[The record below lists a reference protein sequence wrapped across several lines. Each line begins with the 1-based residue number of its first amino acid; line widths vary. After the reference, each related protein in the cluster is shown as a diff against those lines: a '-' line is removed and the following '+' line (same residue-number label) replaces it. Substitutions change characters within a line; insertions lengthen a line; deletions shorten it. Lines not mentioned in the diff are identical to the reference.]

1 MSDKGTIPEDLVD
14 AKKKESN
21 KEESNIKPTRWGD
34 TPTDWDEEKINEVTK
49 LVSDGSHN
57 PPERVEN
64 GIQILSGQNIQNGH
78 IDFNKEPSYISP
90 SDFEQMDNNHSLQK
104 GDLLMTIVGSIG
116 RSAIV
121 EERKDFAIQR
131 SIALLRTND
140 KISTQFLKFVT
151 DSQRFHSQ
159 AKSRSRA
166 TAQGGLYLEALKKI
180 NIPVPP
186 LPEQLKIATVLYNL
200 DQAIQKIEEIIEQT
214 KRMKKGLMQDLLS
227 EGTDDHELKETGTVY
242 GKLPESWEISR
253 IGEIFEV
260 IGGSTPSTD
269 EPEYWNGD
277 IPWATPTDITE
288 LESLTI
294 DETERKITEEGL
306 ESTSVHLLPP
316 YSLLLTSRA
325 TIGACAVNTVEMAT
339 NQGFQNLVPVEEDK
353 IDIWYTYYRIID
365 LAEYLESL
373 GAGSTFSEI
382 SNSMVKKIQ
391 FPVPPIKEQKEISR
405 ILKDIDKSKLE
416 YINQKEELQRLKKGL
431 MKDLL
436 TGKVRT
442 KDKDI
447 EVLDEVKEYD
457 T

>member
-1 MSDKGTIPEDLVD
+1 MSEQ
-14 AKKKESN
+14 
-21 KEESNIKPTRWGD
+21 
-34 TPTDWDEEKINEVTK
+34 EKINNHQDEK
-49 LVSDGSHN
+49 LTNEDLKNELISGVAWSKIEKVPKNWQLNNIEKDIEILTGYNFSSEN
-57 PPERVEN
+57 FDPEN
-64 GIQILSGQNIQNGH
+64 GVPLIRIRDLGTGETETNYKGKYEDKYLVDS
-78 IDFNKEPSYISP
+78 
-90 SDFEQMDNNHSLQK
+90 
-104 GDLLMTIVGSIG
+104 GDLLIG
-116 RSAIV
+116 MDG
-121 EERKDFAIQR
+121 EFNPYLWDGNK
-131 SIALLRTND
+131 ALLNQRIC
-140 KISTQFLKFVT
+140 KIIPKSNYNQIFL
-151 DSQRFHSQ
+151 R
-159 AKSRSRA
+159 
-166 TAQGGLYLEALKKI
+166 YALKKPLFYIQKSISGTTVKHLSQYNI
-180 NIPVPP
+180 NSINLPTPP
-186 LPEQLKIATVLYNL
+186 LPEQRKIATVLYNV

-214 KRMKKGLMQDLLS
+214 QRVKKGLMQDLLS
-227 EGTDDHELKETGTVY
+227 EGTDDHELKETDTVY

-391 FPVPPIKEQKEISR
+391 FPVPPIKEQKELGR

-431 MKDLL
+431 MQDLL